1 MFPQNSVDS
10 DKNHVRAFV
19 AITCFEELFEEFL
32 VSKIF
37 LFVITS
43 FRANTASVT
52 IRNIKE
58 NEISVLFS

>member
-1 MFPQNSVDS
+1 MLPQNSDDS

-37 LFVITS
+37 FFITS